1 MEERDSGRKI
11 SVQCFSWSIFGNYFS
26 AFHTLSLFLF
36 GVQIMAGVYSIELE
50 NEAVHCVE

>member
-11 SVQCFSWSIFGNYFS
+11 SVQYFSWSIFSNYFS

-50 NEAVHCVE
+50 NEAVHYVE